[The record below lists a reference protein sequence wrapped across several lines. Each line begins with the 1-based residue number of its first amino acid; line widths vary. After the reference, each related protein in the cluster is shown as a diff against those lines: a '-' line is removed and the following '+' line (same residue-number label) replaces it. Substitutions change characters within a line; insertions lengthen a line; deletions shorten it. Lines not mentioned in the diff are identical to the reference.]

1 MPPIVV
7 EAHDDLLSSVALVCI
22 CVHQASRRLA
32 VQHFVGRAME
42 ERHYLSDLRGWNT
55 RLLQDSI
62 PHVAANTRR

>member
-7 EAHDDLLSSVALVCI
+7 EAHDDLLSSVALVC
-22 CVHQASRRLA
+22 VHQANRRLA
-32 VQHFVGRAME
+32 VQHFVARAMK

-62 PHVAANTRR
+62 PHAAANTRR